1 MRNDLKPYHWQKGQS
16 GNPKGRPKGTGKK
29 ALIER
34 AKQEAVKE
42 MGISVRAGAL
52 LMENSEKVTAEI
64 LRIAL
69 QPDQE
74 RVTTKK
80 EGSQEVTVIYQ
91 RPPEAKIRCLIACL
105 ERLVPALKSVEVK
118 DRNPGDPK
126 DLSDAEIVEL
136 MGRMVDMAQGIK
148 KPQIH

>member
-29 ALIER
+29 ALIQK
-34 AKQEAVKE
+34 AKQEAVRE
-42 MGISVRAGAL
+42 MGISIRAGAL
-52 LMENSEKVTAEI
+52 LVENSEAVTAEI

-80 EGSQEVTVIYQ
+80 EDGQEVTVIYQ
-91 RPPEAKIRCLIACL
+91 RPSEPKVRCLIACL

-118 DRNPGDPK
+118 DRNPSDPK
-126 DLSDAEIVEL
+126 DMTDEEIVSL
-136 MGRMVDMAQGIK
+136 MSRMVDMAQGIK